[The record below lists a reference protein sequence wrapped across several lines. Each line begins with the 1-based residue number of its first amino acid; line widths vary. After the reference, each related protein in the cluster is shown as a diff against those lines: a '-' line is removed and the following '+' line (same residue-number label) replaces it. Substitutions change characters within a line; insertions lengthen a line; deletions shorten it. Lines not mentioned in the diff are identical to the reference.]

1 MKGIIEC
8 KYNLSMSM
16 LKILLLVVVIMGSLC
31 CEAQKVA
38 FAYDET
44 GNRVK
49 REIFVPTPSKVK
61 GRSMHG
67 GDSYYDMLG
76 ERTVKISQ
84 DTYGIIKV
92 SISEFVDGD
101 NCTVDVYTLNGLT
114 IFSGSINEFV
124 TIIDISGQP
133 DGVYILKVIINGN
146 QTTWKLNKN

>member
-1 MKGIIEC
+1 M
-8 KYNLSMSM
+8 
-16 LKILLLVVVIMGSLC
+16 
-31 CEAQKVA
+31 Q
-38 FAYDET
+38 
-44 GNRVK
+44 
-49 REIFVPTPSKVK
+49 
-61 GRSMHG
+61 G

>member
-1 MKGIIEC
+1 M
-8 KYNLSMSM
+8 
-16 LKILLLVVVIMGSLC
+16 
-31 CEAQKVA
+31 Q
-38 FAYDET
+38 
-44 GNRVK
+44 
-49 REIFVPTPSKVK
+49 
-61 GRSMHG
+61 G

-114 IFSGSINEFV
+114 IFSGRINEFE